1 MFLTHLYFQSKIRR
15 EWRDLWP
22 HLNVGYNTRV
32 KSLLKVEIYTKPGE
46 NDAAKVKAS
55 SLVTAAG
62 LRQTAAIALH
72 ATEPQHIQSFLR
84 VPVPGQLHLNCH
96 CFLQV
101 CEVIRA
107 CWELQQQ
114 LSPRFS
120 PGPCCCSIPCSVTP
134 RRPMKW
140 PPGRTHVHFRWL
152 VCPCA

>member
-62 LRQTAAIALH
+62 LRQTGGSILLA
-72 ATEPQHIQSFLR
+72 
-84 VPVPGQLHLNCH
+84 
-96 CFLQV
+96 
-101 CEVIRA
+101 EVKLLL
-107 CWELQQQ
+107 ELQSKKSA
-114 LSPRFS
+114 LFFEP
-120 PGPCCCSIPCSVTP
+120 SIKSA
-134 RRPMKW
+134 
-140 PPGRTHVHFRWL
+140 FL
-152 VCPCA
+152 